1 MKTYDIYIT
10 LPSNKSISND
20 ISKINENRIAERDGQ
35 KINALVSYLFVFA
48 AKKIWRYNFPQE
60 FLCHN
65 EQSYLKH
72 SFIRVVWVIIK
83 MGREQ

>member
-1 MKTYDIYIT
+1 LKTYDIYIT

-48 AKKIWRYNFPQE
+48 AKKI
-60 FLCHN
+60 
-65 EQSYLKH
+65 
-72 SFIRVVWVIIK
+72 
-83 MGREQ
+83 